1 MELTFN
7 ELKSR
12 EIINIY
18 DGKRLGRASDIIF
31 DSLNMSVIGI
41 VVPGEQK
48 LFRKSDDIFIP
59 ISKVKKIGE
68 DVLLVKLSPDISG
81 EREIENLKNSNK
93 NNDNSKVVYARYR
106 RVVQKEK

>member
-31 DSLNMSVIGI
+31 DSVDLKIIGM
-41 VVPGEQK
+41 VVPGEHK
-48 LFRKSDDIFIP
+48 MFRRNDDIFIP
-59 ISKVKKIGE
+59 ISKFRKIGE
-68 DVLLVKLSPDISG
+68 DVLLVKLSPDIAV
-81 EREIENLKNSNK
+81 ENNSNK
-93 NNDNSKVVYARYR
+93 TISKDKDDKSRTVYARYR
-106 RVVQKEK
+106 RVVQKDK